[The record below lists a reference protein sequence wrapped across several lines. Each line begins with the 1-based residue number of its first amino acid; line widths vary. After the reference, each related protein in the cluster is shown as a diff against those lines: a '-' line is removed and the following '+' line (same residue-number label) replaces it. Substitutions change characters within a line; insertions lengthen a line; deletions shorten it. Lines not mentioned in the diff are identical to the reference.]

1 MSPRPSVSLKY
12 YNLTIYAMQVVSW
25 KLRRAED
32 NCLPRGTFF
41 QLEGVLTSVAI
52 LPIIEKWELDTLTG
66 VISYI

>member
-1 MSPRPSVSLKY
+1 
-12 YNLTIYAMQVVSW
+12 MQVVSW